1 MISLE
6 DNVAD
11 HNGYHDDDDGDD
23 DDDDDDDD
31 DKRKCLTH
39 LAVCQPQ

>member
-6 DNVAD
+6 DNAAD
-11 HNGYHDDDDGDD
+11 HNGYHDNDD

-31 DKRKCLTH
+31 DKSKCLTH
-39 LAVCQPQ
+39 LAVCQP

>member
-6 DNVAD
+6 DNAAD
-11 HNGYHDDDDGDD
+11 HNGYHDDDDG

-39 LAVCQPQ
+39 LAVCQP